1 MTSLGKV
8 WSKLR
13 FLAGRGWARHL
24 FAAAEGRGEIKLNY
38 PACVAQAY
46 PLEFPAAQRSTE
58 TVLQATKGVDTS
70 LLARHS
76 PGLRDFDW
84 PAYLNCSLVRVAQT
98 AAAIR
103 RHCGPTVRVL
113 DFGSYFGNFTLA
125 LRELGHRVDA
135 IDSYRTY
142 EPALATVVAGLQA
155 SGAQVYDFASVGYG
169 LETMPSESYDAV
181 LAMGVL
187 EHVPHTPRLLLE
199 TLNRVLKPGG
209 ILVMDTPNLAYAYR
223 RQQLAR
229 GETIFCPIAL
239 SISPRCLSR
248 VTIVNTRWTRFAGW
262 CSSFSTRTLLSI
274 RTTTASTCTKRCED
288 AHARITCWG
297 RWIPVSAKS
306 SCRSVANPLDSPAP
320 RKRGRCFQSGI
331 SPGLP
336 QT

>member
-142 EPALATVVAGLQA
+142 EPALATVVAELQA

-169 LETMPSESYDAV
+169 LETIPSDSYDAV

-239 SISPRCLSR
+239 QYFTEVPFEGHHREYTMDEVRWMVQQLQHTDIVVDTYDYSIYMHKTLRGRARKNYLLGQVDPSFREVILSISRKPARL
-248 VTIVNTRWTRFAGW
+248 
-262 CSSFSTRTLLSI
+262 
-274 RTTTASTCTKRCED
+274 AS
-288 AHARITCWG
+288 AA
-297 RWIPVSAKS
+297 
-306 SCRSVANPLDSPAP
+306 
-320 RKRGRCFQSGI
+320 
-331 SPGLP
+331 
-336 QT
+336 